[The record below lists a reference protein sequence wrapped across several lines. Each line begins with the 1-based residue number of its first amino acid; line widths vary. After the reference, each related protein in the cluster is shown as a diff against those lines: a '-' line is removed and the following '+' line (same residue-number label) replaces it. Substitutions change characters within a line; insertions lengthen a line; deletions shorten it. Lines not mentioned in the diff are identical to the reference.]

1 MLTPMRKSRLGLP
14 SDGSGRP
21 RGYAEAGG
29 SHRFSEGVWKVA
41 TKAYFL
47 IRVAREAS
55 QDGLADWVQQLE
67 AMPEVRYVA
76 PVTGLYDLVAMVEAP
91 ITAVLVAHKMLENG
105 WIKHLH
111 VLRVEET
118 QNHAEPL
125 EHRLARQRQIMRG
138 RLAEVREFVRP
149 R

>member
-1 MLTPMRKSRLGLP
+1 MWRKGEILG
-14 SDGSGRP
+14 
-21 RGYAEAGG
+21 
-29 SHRFSEGVWKVA
+29 EGARNVA

-47 IRVAREAS
+47 IRVAKEAS
-55 QDGLADWVQQLE
+55 QDGVGDWVRQLE

-111 VLRVEET
+111 VLRVEES

-125 EHRLARQRQIMRG
+125 EQRLARQRQIMAG
-138 RLAEVREFVRP
+138 RAAEMREFARP